1 MPTDT
6 IFQHTATFYSLIV
19 GLAVANVLGAMANSA
34 KSKAQVR
41 WYWMHTG
48 AAGMVLLIIAQDWW
62 FLLSWD
68 GTVRVTHPILVFLLA
83 RAGVLYFASNLL
95 VPELHDA
102 ADGVL
107 DLRVHML
114 RVRRRFFASLVA
126 YAVLDHADTL
136 LKGPERIAALGP
148 YYPTYVTVFIG
159 MMLAATLFRTER
171 VPGAVIVIM
180 LIVHL
185 SAIAGRAFGIMP

>member
-1 MPTDT
+1 MPTDA

-34 KSKAQVR
+34 KSSAQVR

-48 AAGMVLLIIAQDWW
+48 AAGLVLLIIAQDWW

-68 GTVRVTHPILVFLLA
+68 GAVPLTHPILVFLLA

-95 VPELHDA
+95 VPEVDDA
-102 ADGVL
+102 QDGVL

-114 RVRRRFFASLVA
+114 RVRRRFFATLVV
-126 YAVLDHADTL
+126 YAILDHADTL
-136 LKGPERIAALGP
+136 LKGSERLAALGP
-148 YYPTYVTVFIG
+148 YYPAYVVIFIG
-159 MMLAATLFRTER
+159 MMLAATLFKTER
-171 VPGAVIVIM
+171 VAGVVVVIM
-180 LIVHL
+180 LILHITT
-185 SAIAGRAFGIMP
+185 IAARAVGRTP